1 MKKILLVEENPKY
14 QQSQLSILQKIPHT
28 KVLMAT
34 DGQTAHQILE
44 KENPEILISDTQ
56 LINGSVTKLVNAFKK
71 RQDSAR
77 AILVTGKDQFKTS
90 QMGMEDNLDKLLQNP
105 YHPTPLLFSIK
116 QSLNY
121 LSLVDVAIDP
131 ATPYPDNLN

>member
-1 MKKILLVEENPKY
+1 MKKILLVEENLKY

-34 DGQTAHQILE
+34 DGKTAYSILQ

-56 LINGSVTKLVNAFKK
+56 LKDGSVNQLVEAFKRK
-71 RQDSAR
+71 QDGAR
-77 AILVTGKDQFKTS
+77 AILVKGKNQFKTS
-90 QMGMEDNLDKLLQNP
+90 QIGTEGNLDKLLQNP
-105 YHPTPLLFSIK
+105 YHPAPLLFSIK

-121 LSLVDVAIDP
+121 LSLVDVALDP
-131 ATPYPDNLN
+131 ADLCSNNLH